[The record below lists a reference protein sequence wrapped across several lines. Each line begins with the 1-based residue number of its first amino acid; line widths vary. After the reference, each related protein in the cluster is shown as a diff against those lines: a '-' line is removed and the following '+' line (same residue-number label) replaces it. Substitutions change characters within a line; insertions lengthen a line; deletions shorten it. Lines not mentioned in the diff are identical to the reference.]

1 MTASPTRQLIF
12 GGARSG
18 KSRLAEHLTGL
29 HGATIAYIATADKQ
43 FHDAEMIARVAH
55 HRQQRPGHWQTLEEP
70 LQLGAVLRQQAPYY
84 DALMVDCLTLWL
96 TNCLMAEEN
105 SPGYWQQQKQ
115 DFLQALTEIRT
126 PVVLVSNEVGMG
138 IVPLGELSRRFVD
151 EAGFL
156 NQATAR
162 VCNRVVFTA
171 AGCPLVLKG
180 PPLSPTEQLS

>member
-1 MTASPTRQLIF
+1 MRQLIF

-18 KSRLAEHLTGL
+18 KSRLAEHLTSLYGNN
-29 HGATIAYIATADKQ
+29 IAYIATADKQ
-43 FHDAEMIARVAH
+43 FHDAEMTARVAH
-55 HRQQRPGHWQTLEEP
+55 HRQQRPNHWHTLEEP
-70 LQLGAVLRQQAPYY
+70 LHLGPMLRQHADTY

-105 SPGYWQQQKQ
+105 APSYWQQQKQ
-115 DFLQALTEIRT
+115 DFLHTLANLRT
-126 PVVLVSNEVGMG
+126 PVILVSNEVGMG
-138 IVPLGELSRRFVD
+138 IVPMGELSRRFVD

-162 VCNRVVFTA
+162 VCDRVVFTA

-180 PPLSPTEQLS
+180 QPLSSAEQL